1 MFDLDIIDKIDKYE
15 VNNLEECLALCAKLR
30 EKDNLPHRIFIKESS
45 YLKSF
50 EFPYSNFFIEGTIEI
65 SNSLYGNKLDDEG
78 VKLTTWRT
86 ATLKIK
92 GNKAYIEATIVCNKD
107 THKAI
112 IIGHHGKK
120 LQSINLS
127 ASKDISIM
135 LHKRVIMS
143 LFVKVEEDWIN
154 KNSKLFDLG
163 YFIGDKYDN

>member
-45 YLKSF
+45 YSKSF
-50 EFPYSNFFIEGTIEI
+50 EFPYSNFFIEGAIEI

-92 GNKAYIEATIVCNKD
+92 R
-107 THKAI
+107 
-112 IIGHHGKK
+112 
-120 LQSINLS
+120 
-127 ASKDISIM
+127 SIM
-135 LHKRVIMS
+135 MRARCISPVESVAPKRFSI
-143 LFVKVEEDWIN
+143 LAR
-154 KNSKLFDLG
+154 LL
-163 YFIGDKYDN
+163 Y